1 MVHAHTHACTGF
13 FGVGFLKYFLARKS
27 KSNVFFLL
35 LSLFLGGWGFLFS
48 FFFLG
53 EEGGLMIHDHFGVL
67 TKLVL
72 NRS

>member
-13 FGVGFLKYFLARKS
+13 FGVGFLKDFLARKS
-27 KSNVFFLL
+27 KSNVCFLL

-53 EEGGLMIHDHFGVL
+53 GREG
-67 TKLVL
+67 
-72 NRS
+72 